1 MNEAIRMQLSAFADG
16 ELPDNEKELLLR
28 RLSQDPDMRRQV
40 AEYLAL
46 GRAMRGEV
54 PVRGIEALRDRIATA
69 IGTLEAHT
77 DEVSPPVADADVPS
91 NRRLVRPV
99 AGLATAAVVAL
110 LAIFGLQ
117 IFSELPELPPSAPAI
132 AQDASFSTQPPPD
145 KLLDRFRLMHE
156 TEAADSSMRTR
167 FTSIELRQG
176 LAVESGTAEEPET
189 DQASDETRDE
199 GERSGNAGNAGN
211 AEVPDA
217 ITE

>member
-28 RLSQDPDMRRQV
+28 RLSQDADMRRQV
-40 AEYLAL
+40 AEYLAV

-54 PVRGIEALRDRIATA
+54 PIRGIETLRDRIATA
-69 IGTLEAHT
+69 IGTLDAHT
-77 DEVSPPVADADVPS
+77 DEISPPVADADAPS
-91 NRRLVRPV
+91 GRRLVRPI

-117 IFSELPELPPSAPAI
+117 SFSELPELPPAAPAV
-132 AQDASFSTQPPPD
+132 AEDASFSTQPPPD
-145 KLLDRFRLMHE
+145 NLLDRFRLMHE

-176 LAVESGTAEEPET
+176 LAVESGAAAAPGTEENGIEENGETGAEDVQT
-189 DQASDETRDE
+189 GD
-199 GERSGNAGNAGN
+199 

-217 ITE
+217 IPE